1 MASLPVNHSP
11 REGGVACIPVSP
23 STSEGS
29 VASVCERSLR
39 SLRGGVA
46 SMYGFKLW
54 SFLKIEIKHHFLHD
68 FFLNTR
74 LIIVLVLT

>member
-1 MASLPVNHSP
+1 M
-11 REGGVACIPVSP
+11 PVSP
-23 STSEGS
+23 STSEES
-29 VASVCERSLR
+29 VASVRV

-68 FFLNTR
+68 FFLKTR